1 VAGVNGAAAR
11 EGRAAG
17 VAERLLVSLLSIGA
31 VAALYLFRAAD
42 DNRLTSWRWVFA
54 ESDPL
59 ALYGLVAAALVLAQ
73 LAAALPLAARRA
85 EAVLFLAAYGAG
97 ACCWGA
103 PEVIVD
109 AARYFGQ
116 AKHAALHGAG
126 AFLAAWGEELPAW
139 TDLPLVPLL
148 DGLVLRAS
156 GESRTAV
163 QAFTT
168 LLFAGT
174 VVVTARLGRAL
185 WDEEVGLLAAALL
198 LAIPYLLVQVPAFL
212 VDVPTMFFLALALLA
227 TVEAC
232 LRGGAGRVLAA
243 ALAVALACFSKY
255 STWLLLSAV
264 PVAAAALR
272 AGSGADR
279 RRPLR
284 AAAAVALGAAA
295 LVGAALLARRE
306 VFLEQLSL
314 LRAYQAP
321 GLRRW
326 GESLASTFLFQIH
339 PFLTAAALASAAV
352 AARRRDARWAIVAWP
367 VLLLVVPGVR
377 RIRYLLPAFPMLALM
392 AAYGLRALPRR
403 ETRKVVVACAVG
415 SALVIALHGHL
426 RFLRRTSA
434 ANLMEA
440 GAYLDAIPEERVEVF
455 TRTAP
460 GSEVNQEVSVPL
472 LDLFTRKRLLHR
484 PDPPPAPAAMRES
497 ALRFTWEHRTPAW
510 YAGEA
515 GPGAAVAVISG
526 EPGAAPDEELAA
538 RLRGLRLAR
547 RFAASEEVFRHAT
560 FVDVYRPAE
569 AGD

>member
-1 VAGVNGAAAR
+1 
-11 EGRAAG
+11 
-17 VAERLLVSLLSIGA
+17 
-31 VAALYLFRAAD
+31 
-42 DNRLTSWRWVFA
+42 
-54 ESDPL
+54 
-59 ALYGLVAAALVLAQ
+59 
-73 LAAALPLAARRA
+73 
-85 EAVLFLAAYGAG
+85 
-97 ACCWGA
+97 
-103 PEVIVD
+103 VIVD

-116 AKHAALHGAG
+116 AKYAALHGAG

-174 VVVTARLGRAL
+174 VVVTGRLGKAL
-185 WDEEVGLLAAALL
+185 WDEEVGFLAAALL

-232 LRGGAGRVLAA
+232 LRGGAARTLAA
-243 ALAVALACFSKY
+243 SLAVTLACFSKY

-272 AGSGADR
+272 AGAGSGADR

-284 AAAAVALGAAA
+284 AAAAVALVAAA
-295 LVGAALLARRE
+295 LVGGALLARRE

-314 LRAYQAP
+314 LLAYQAP

-352 AARRRDARWAIVAWP
+352 AARRRDARWAVVAWP

-415 SALVIALHGHL
+415 SALVVALYGHL
-426 RFLRRTSA
+426 RFLKRTSA
-434 ANLMEA
+434 ANLMDA
-440 GAYLDAIPEERVEVF
+440 GAYLDAIPEDRVEAF

-460 GSEVNQEVSVPL
+460 GSEVNQEVSVPI
-472 LDLFTRKRLLHR
+472 LDLFTTKRLLHR
-484 PDPPPAPAAMRES
+484 PHPPSPPAAMRES

-515 GPGAAVAVISG
+515 GPGAAVVVISG
-526 EPGAAPDEELAA
+526 EPGAPPDEELAA

-547 RFAASEEVFRHAT
+547 RFTASEEVFRHAT